1 MKWFAPD
8 WGMTKSQTPFGWLF
22 EAGLYFAASPHSYLR
37 QRAALAE
44 LDGRLRADIGV
55 GADSAEHAAMTS
67 LEIRDAGTDDLP
79 AIAAIYAHHV
89 LNGVASFEE
98 VPPSI
103 DELAQRR
110 ANVLALGL
118 PYLVAIRD
126 GRVVG
131 YCYATAYRPRPA
143 YRHTVED
150 SVYVAP
156 GLGGQGI
163 GSALLT
169 ALIARCEAGPWRQ
182 MIAVIG
188 DSANA
193 GSIGLHRRSG
203 FRPAGVFQSA
213 GFKFGRWVD
222 SVLMQRALGAGDSTL
237 PRS

>member
-1 MKWFAPD
+1 
-8 WGMTKSQTPFGWLF
+8 MTKPKTFSRWLL
-22 EAGLYFAASPHSYLR
+22 ETGLYFAASPHSYLR

-44 LDGRLRADIGV
+44 LDGRLRADIGA
-55 GADSAEHAAMTS
+55 GADFTQRMPMAD
-67 LEIRDAGTDDLP
+67 LEIRDAQGDDLS

-103 DELAQRR
+103 EELAQRR

-126 GRVVG
+126 GRVAG

-143 YRHTVED
+143 YRHTIED
-150 SVYVAP
+150 SIYVAA

-163 GSALLT
+163 GSALLS
-169 ALIARCEAGPWRQ
+169 ALLARCEAGPWRQ

-193 GSIGLHRRSG
+193 GSIGLHRRLG

-237 PRS
+237 PGA